1 VDNVIQI
8 SATEFKNNVGKYIKL
23 SEKEDI
29 LILRKGKAV
38 AKLTSVSKN
47 EKEIAY
53 SRLLD
58 MIKQS
63 EPVTEE
69 IDLDDIRKER
79 LRKYDSI
86 T

>member
-1 VDNVIQI
+1 VDNVIQV

-53 SRLLD
+53 SRLLG

>member
-1 VDNVIQI
+1 VDNVIQV

-38 AKLTSVSKN
+38 AKLTAASKN

-53 SRLLD
+53 SRLLS